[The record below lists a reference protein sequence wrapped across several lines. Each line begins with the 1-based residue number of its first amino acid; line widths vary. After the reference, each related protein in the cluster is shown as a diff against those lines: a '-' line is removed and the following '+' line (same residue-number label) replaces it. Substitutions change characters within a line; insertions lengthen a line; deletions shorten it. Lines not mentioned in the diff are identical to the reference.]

1 MNKIYSIILREVGKS
16 TGKIS
21 TRVCKRG
28 TSDVLCTDITML
40 GLRSMFNEDLT
51 YYLALQENEEQ
62 AVKELQKRIVRK
74 SNLYERV

>member
-1 MNKIYSIILREVGKS
+1 MNKRYSIIMRNVDKH

-21 TRVCKRG
+21 TRVCKKG
-28 TSDVLCTDITML
+28 TGDVLYTDITYL

-74 SNLYERV
+74 SYLYERI